1 MESRFE
7 EYYGIKYLIFN
18 KYFNHDLKSIKY
30 SKKNDKNV
38 TYIENK
44 KYNIKAEYQILGL
57 LDMNTNIWTWG
68 YDLRFIERDLIKS
81 SKKIR
86 KNVRILEIKNMN
98 EENLYYL
105 NNSSF
110 SINIEKMDFFI
121 KLLLYYSDGNWI
133 INIVRNNNSNLIE
146 FILIKNIL
154 NIY

>member
-38 TYIENK
+38 IYIENK